1 LSKDSRHILHL
12 TVNGKTWAVTEL
24 ENQKI
29 KINDKELSVRILR
42 EPTTDQPDLV
52 ANVNGKVFIAR
63 REEDRDGSG
72 YLIRLNGRLLK
83 VSLGRREQSSQN
95 AGISETVLGP
105 VVITSPMSGRIVSL
119 SASPNKPVNK
129 GQPLAT
135 LEAMKMENEIAA
147 PKTGIVKEVF
157 VQSGALVKAGDK
169 LCLLE

>member
-1 LSKDSRHILHL
+1 LSKDSKQIYHL

-24 ENQKI
+24 EKQKI
-29 KINDKELSVRILR
+29 KVNDQELTVHIVR
-42 EPTTDQPDLV
+42 EPTTAQPDLV
-52 ANVNGKVFIAR
+52 ANINGKVLIAR
-63 REEDRDGSG
+63 KEEDRDGGG

-83 VSLGRREQSSQN
+83 VIIGRREQSSQN

-119 SASPNKPVNK
+119 SASPDKPVSK

-147 PKTGIVKEVF
+147 PKTGIVKEVY

>member
-1 LSKDSRHILHL
+1 MLKGSKQIHQL
-12 TVNGKTWAVTEL
+12 TVNGKTWAITEL
-24 ENQKI
+24 EKQKI
-29 KINDKELSVRILR
+29 KINNQELSVRILR
-42 EPTTDQPDLV
+42 EPTIDQPDLV
-52 ANVNGKVFIAR
+52 ANINGKVLIAR
-63 REEDRDGSG
+63 REEDRDESG
-72 YLIRLNGRLLK
+72 YLIRLNGRLIT
-83 VSLGRREQSSQN
+83 VGFGRSEQSSQD

-119 SASPNKPVNK
+119 TASPNKPVTK

-147 PKTGIVKEVF
+147 PKTGTVKEVY